1 MQKPNRDFL
10 LAMPKL
16 SSELA
21 EEFGYTKE
29 QVEYMLDQHFT
40 SVKCYIT
47 DWRMPKVYLP
57 IIGKLAPTPGALR
70 RSIHNHIRNY
80 RNGYIPREKLQS
92 KLDRL
97 WPVYKR
103 IQAES
108 AKYVPGVG
116 NLTYWPWSRKYMRT
130 FEDYKKFKH
139 DNPTKDPLAYSPRKF
154 GPRQDKGTSGTL

>member
-1 MQKPNRDFL
+1 MTKPNRDFL
-10 LAMPKL
+10 LAMPNL
-16 SSELA
+16 SSEMA

-29 QVEYMLDQHFT
+29 QVEDMLDQHFA
-40 SVKCYIT
+40 SVKRYLT

-57 IIGKLAPTPGALR
+57 IIGTLSPTPGALR

-80 RNGYIPREKLQS
+80 RNGYISREKLQGH
-92 KLDRL
+92 LDRL

-103 IQAES
+103 IQAET

-130 FEDYKKFKH
+130 FEAYQKFKH
-139 DNPTKDPLAYSPRKF
+139 DNPTKKPLDYTPRKF
-154 GPRQDKGTSGTL
+154 GPKQGRGTGDTL